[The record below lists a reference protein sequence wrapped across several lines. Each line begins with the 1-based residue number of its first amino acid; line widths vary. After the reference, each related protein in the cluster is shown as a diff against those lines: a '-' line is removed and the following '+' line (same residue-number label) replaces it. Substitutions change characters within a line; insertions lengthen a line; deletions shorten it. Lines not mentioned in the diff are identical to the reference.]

1 MGSGRIPSG
10 TPEIACDLG
19 MSRLLSGAGEQCS
32 SGLWGETTDF
42 IPVVP
47 EGGTG
52 KATRRQIS
60 TLYKEELS
68 NPLELFK
75 SKWVAC

>member
-1 MGSGRIPSG
+1 MGGGR
-10 TPEIACDLG
+10 D
-19 MSRLLSGAGEQCS
+19 
-32 SGLWGETTDF
+32 TDF

-47 EGGTG
+47 EGGTVE
-52 KATRRQIS
+52 ATRRQIS

-75 SKWVAC
+75 PKWAAC

>member
-1 MGSGRIPSG
+1 MEPLGWHVFRDCCIFSQGLEKNAPQ
-10 TPEIACDLG
+10 ACG
-19 MSRLLSGAGEQCS
+19 QGVG
-32 SGLWGETTDF
+32 GTTDF

-47 EGGTG
+47 EGGTVE
-52 KATRRQIS
+52 ATRRQIS

-68 NPLELFK
+68 KPLELFG